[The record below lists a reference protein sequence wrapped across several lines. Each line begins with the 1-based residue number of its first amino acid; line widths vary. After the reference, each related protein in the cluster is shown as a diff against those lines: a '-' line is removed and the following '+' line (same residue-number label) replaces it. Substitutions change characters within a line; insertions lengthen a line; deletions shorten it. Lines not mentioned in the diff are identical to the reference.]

1 MPVKVVKRGE
11 KYRLVESETGKIAK
25 NKAGTALDG
34 GGKKSRSAVARQ
46 ATAVNTSLSKRGKI

>member
-11 KYRLVESETGKIAK
+11 KYRLIDSDTGRIAK
-25 NKAGTALDG
+25 NKAGTAIDG

-46 ATAVNTSLSKRGKI
+46 ASAVNTSLSKRGKI